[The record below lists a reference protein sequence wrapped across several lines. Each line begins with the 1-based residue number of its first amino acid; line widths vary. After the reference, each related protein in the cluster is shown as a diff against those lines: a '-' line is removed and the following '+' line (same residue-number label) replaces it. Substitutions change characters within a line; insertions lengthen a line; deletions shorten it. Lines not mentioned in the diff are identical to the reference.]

1 MLKFIIVYCAV
12 YLSLALRDLDGFKTI
27 AFDPVFRADFIFFF
41 VVVLV
46 ACLLG
51 LLAEALLLNK
61 RRNRLTFFGRIVI
74 HYAVTILIL
83 IPMIMGLSFLFTAD

>member
-1 MLKFIIVYCAV
+1 MLKFIVVYCAV

-27 AFDPVFRADFIFFF
+27 TFNPVFRADFIFFS

-51 LLAEALLLNK
+51 LLAEALLPDK
-61 RRNRLTFFGRIVI
+61 QRNRLTFFWRIMI
-74 HYAVTILIL
+74 HYVATILIL
-83 IPMIMGLSFLFTAD
+83 IPMIMGLNFLFTLD